1 MAEWGDLMDTGTLV
15 VGVELMALGMGVV
28 FGFLLV
34 LVLSLRLMSR
44 LADWLSPPAA
54 HGAEAQIP
62 APVLVSDHGRLV
74 AVITAAVAR
83 YRSSR
88 AA

>member
-1 MAEWGDLMDTGTLV
+1 MDTGTLV

-44 LADWLSPPAA
+44 LSDSLSPPAVP
-54 HGAEAQIP
+54 GAEVQMP

-74 AVITAAVAR
+74 AVVSAAVAR
-83 YRSSR
+83 YRASR
-88 AA
+88 TA

>member
-1 MAEWGDLMDTGTLV
+1 MDTSALV

-44 LADWLSPPAA
+44 LSERLAPPVVVA
-54 HGAEAQIP
+54 IDTRP
-62 APVLVSDHGRLV
+62 PTPLMVSDHARLV
-74 AVITAAVAR
+74 AVISAAVAR
-83 YRSSR
+83 YRTSR
-88 AA
+88 DA